1 MKLQLQ
7 RFQKGS
13 EMRRTLLRLRSDS
26 AEIAKGWNSIDFSDR
41 HSREHNTTMTEMAN
55 VAEVLEGVLQGT
67 DRVAMALR
75 GLKTLLTSELHLEVA
90 ASK

>member
-1 MKLQLQ
+1 MKQQLP

-13 EMRRTLLRLRSDS
+13 EMRRTLLRLQSDS

-41 HSREHNTTMTEMAN
+41 HSREHNITMTEMAS

-67 DRVAMALR
+67 DRVAMALQ
-75 GLKTLLTSELHLEVA
+75 GLKTLLTSELNQEVA